1 MNTAMKIWKLIACS
15 DESRL
20 NYDQFSLK
28 FISLKRFL
36 LEMFYLA
43 NFHWFSVVWT
53 LIYHDLRHYVV
64 KMLWTHEAQPSE
76 SATNFDHVMT

>member
-1 MNTAMKIWKLIACS
+1 VNQLACGSLFHRNNFDDAMTQTVV
-15 DESRL
+15 
-20 NYDQFSLK
+20 N
-28 FISLKRFL
+28 
-36 LEMFYLA
+36 LA

-53 LIYHDLRHYVV
+53 LIYHDLRHHMV